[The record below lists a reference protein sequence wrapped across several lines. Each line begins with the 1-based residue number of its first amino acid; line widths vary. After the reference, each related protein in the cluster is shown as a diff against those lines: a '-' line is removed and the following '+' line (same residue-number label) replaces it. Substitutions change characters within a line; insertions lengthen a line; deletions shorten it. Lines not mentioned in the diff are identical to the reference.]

1 VVYTDYLFWLSI
13 LASKDVGKETLK
25 NYFEGKFQISTSI
38 TLGVDFLVKTIE
50 IDGKGIRLSTW
61 LFFYEET
68 DVNNKMPFLI
78 RLVSKNHGVILL
90 YDITNIKTL
99 DKLSEWCQKIK
110 NYKEDIPIL
119 LVGNKLDLEE
129 HRNISQ
135 EQLERFKET
144 HGISSSMEISL
155 KTGENVD
162 KMFIKVTKMIAR
174 KLKIDFKKEIKKPE
188 KKKRKK
194 KTKKKK
200 QIE

>member
-1 VVYTDYLFWLSI
+1 MVYTDYLFWLSI

-25 NYFEGKFQISTSI
+25 NYFEGKFQTSTSI
-38 TLGVDFLVKTIE
+38 ILGVDLLTKTIE

-68 DVNNKMPFLI
+68 HVRNKETFLI
-78 RLVSKNHGVILL
+78 KRASENHGVILL

-99 DKLSEWCQKIK
+99 DKLSEWCHKIK

-129 HRNISQ
+129 HRTVSQ
-135 EQLERFKET
+135 EQLERFKED
-144 HGISSSMEISL
+144 HGISASMEISL

-162 KMFIKVTKMIAR
+162 KMFIKLTEMIL
-174 KLKIDFKKEIKKPE
+174 KKHKIDFEKEIKKPE

-194 KTKKKK
+194 KSKKKK